1 MNKKFKSV
9 CLGAICASM
18 LLSGCGSQA
27 GTQDLSLRVTLPS
40 GSKLNEVDVVDKTWV
55 SLDQL
60 TTYPGFREDFDKQFR
75 INLVST
81 PKGDTKQGCIYTAM
95 LCNKEV
101 QCGNSTMRA
110 AFRNAAFDKYF
121 NDHSIQSSLSNLAE
135 KAYTDIESTDSASIN
150 STLNAYFNLLSES
163 TNDPTY
169 ESTLSLTRDE
179 FYTLVC
185 KASTPVGKADKATD
199 VFKSAVINSDH
210 SDFIYTMSSK
220 GILSYEDGSLNA
232 DNISKPISTLEALY
246 MLVNNHF
253 SDQLSAIEVSD
264 TAEVYGYKPVKDL
277 ETRIKLDSPEASR
290 SKSLNLLGYML
301 NNKKSEISEEV
312 YRVLKV
318 ASQLD
323 LLKSIDSVDMNR
335 SITKNEA
342 IQLLINTYEAENK
355 VYGYLTNTEYPDYVI
370 SDDKL
375 VCDLRYP
382 DESITIFPEQQVIYE
397 KIKSEA
403 DKSDL
408 TNQFEVINDLVSSYE
423 STGELPPS
431 SLQSYLEWN
440 NEQNKSTAGSLSGIT
455 EVSNPSTPTQAP
467 STSTSKP
474 SNNSSSNS
482 GKTPSSPTT
491 KPKNYYNADGD
502 LVIDQYNPDAPVPY
516 WNSDLPEGMRP
527 GESGE
532 PDVAGDPDLSK
543 LLPEDQRSNPKWQ

>member
-1 MNKKFKSV
+1 M
-9 CLGAICASM
+9 
-18 LLSGCGSQA
+18 
-27 GTQDLSLRVTLPS
+27 
-40 GSKLNEVDVVDKTWV
+40 
-55 SLDQL
+55 
-60 TTYPGFREDFDKQFR
+60 
-75 INLVST
+75 
-81 PKGDTKQGCIYTAM
+81 
-95 LCNKEV
+95 
-101 QCGNSTMRA
+101 
-110 AFRNAAFDKYF
+110 
-121 NDHSIQSSLSNLAE
+121 
-135 KAYTDIESTDSASIN
+135 
-150 STLNAYFNLLSES
+150 
-163 TNDPTY
+163 
-169 ESTLSLTRDE
+169 
-179 FYTLVC
+179 C
-185 KASTPVGKADKATD
+185 KASTPVGKTDKATD

-232 DNISKPISTLEALY
+232 ENISKPISTLEALY

-253 SDQLSAIEVSD
+253 SDQLSAIEVSETD
-264 TAEVYGYKPVKDL
+264 EVYGYKPVKDL

-312 YRVLKV
+312 YKVLKV

-323 LLKSIDSVDMNR
+323 LLKSVDSVDMNR

-382 DESITIFPEQQVIYE
+382 NESITLFPEQQVIYG

-431 SLQSYLEWN
+431 SLQSFLEWN
-440 NEQNKSTAGSLSGIT
+440 NEQNKSTAGSLSGTT
-455 EVSNPSTPTQAP
+455 EVLNPSTDTSSAPQTKPT
-467 STSTSKP
+467 TKP
-474 SNNSSSNS
+474 SNNTTT
-482 GKTPSSPTT
+482 KPTTPSSTNNNT
-491 KPKNYYNADGD
+491 SKNESQQNYSD
-502 LVIDQYNPDAPVPY
+502 
-516 WNSDLPEGMRP
+516 SDLPEFMRP
-527 GESGE
+527 GATGDVDLVGE
-532 PDVAGDPDLSK
+532 IDVSK
-543 LLPEDQRSNPKWQ
+543 ATPIEENVGFH

>member
-60 TTYPGFREDFDKQFR
+60 TTYPGFREDFDKLFR

-163 TNDPTY
+163 SNDPTY

-179 FYTLVC
+179 FYTIVC

-210 SDFIYTMSSK
+210 SDFIYTMCSK

-253 SDQLSAIEVSD
+253 SDQLSAIEVSETD
-264 TAEVYGYKPVKDL
+264 EVYGCKAVKDL

-312 YRVLKV
+312 YKVLKV
-318 ASQLD
+318 AYQLD

-355 VYGYLTNTEYPDYVI
+355 VYGYLTNTEYPDYIV
-370 SDDKL
+370 SNDKL

-382 DESITIFPEQQVIYE
+382 NESITLFPEQQVIYE

-423 STGELPPS
+423 STGELPTG
-431 SLQSYLEWN
+431 SLQSFLEWN
-440 NEQNKSTAGSLSGIT
+440 NEQNKSTAESLSGTT
-455 EVSNPSTPTQAP
+455 EVMNPDTPSSTTSNSVGSTGNKTGSVDNNTTKP
-467 STSTSKP
+467 STSKP
-474 SNNSSSNS
+474 TSSSTNT
-482 GKTPSSPTT
+482 GKSQQ
-491 KPKNYYNADGD
+491 NYSD
-502 LVIDQYNPDAPVPY
+502 
-516 WNSDLPEGMRP
+516 SDLPEFLQP
-527 GESGE
+527 GATGGGE
-532 PDVAGDPDLSK
+532 EVGDPDFSQA
-543 LLPEDQRSNPKWQ
+543 PDFDRPSVGFH

>member
-1 MNKKFKSV
+1 M
-9 CLGAICASM
+9 A
-18 LLSGCGSQA
+18 LSGCGSQA

-60 TTYPGFREDFDKQFR
+60 TTYPGFREDFDKLFR

-81 PKGDTKQGCIYTAM
+81 PNGDTKQGCIYTAM

-110 AFRNAAFDKYF
+110 AFRNKAFDKYF
-121 NDHSIQSSLSNLAE
+121 NDHSFQSSLSNLAE

-185 KASTPVGKADKATD
+185 KASTPVGKTDKATD

-355 VYGYLTNTEYPDYVI
+355 VYGYLTNTEYPDYVV

-403 DKSDL
+403 DRSDL

-431 SLQSYLEWN
+431 SLQSFLEWN
-440 NEQNKSTAGSLSGIT
+440 NEQNKSISGTT

-474 SNNSSSNS
+474 STTSGAGNKTNNNTAKPSTTSGSNNS
-482 GKTPSSPTT
+482 T
-491 KPKNYYNADGD
+491 PKNES
-502 LVIDQYNPDAPVPY
+502 QE
-516 WNSDLPEGMRP
+516 DLPEFLQP
-527 GESGE
+527 GATDGGE
-532 PDVAGDPDLSK
+532 EVGDPDFSQAPDLDRPSVGFH
-543 LLPEDQRSNPKWQ
+543 